1 MIQIQ
6 KKTDNMKKIISIAL
20 FSLFFGFYGISQQT
34 PAPEQTRSILI
45 VCGTAHLGTGD
56 VIVDAAIGFRKGK
69 IDYVGR
75 SFQVD
80 KSKYDDII
88 DATGSHIYPGF
99 IVTNSTIGLQEIGA
113 VRASK
118 DQYEVGTF
126 RPNVRSLIAFNTDSE
141 ITPTVRTNGVLLGQI
156 TPRGGV
162 ISGSSGVVHF
172 DGWNWEDALVKMVD
186 GVHLNWPR
194 THHKHNKDGK
204 IDIRKSKTY
213 AQSKQEI
220 TSYFSESKAY
230 AQAFP
235 EPSTR
240 EMDVRHEGMRG
251 LFDGSLTLYVHAD
264 DARAISEAVHFKR
277 EMGITKMAIVGG
289 YDSYLV
295 ADVLRENGIG
305 VLINSVHR
313 LPRFKEDD
321 VDLPYKLPKLL
332 ADEGVLFGLQVD
344 AQMTEMNTRNLPF
357 YAGTARKY
365 GLTEEQAIMSL
376 TRNVA
381 QIIGIDDVCGSIERG
396 KDATLF
402 ISTGDALDIMT
413 NNLTHAFIQGKR
425 IDLDNRQRVLY
436 RKFQSKYG
444 LESKD
449 SPK

>member
-1 MIQIQ
+1 
-6 KKTDNMKKIISIAL
+6 MKNIITILLL
-20 FSLFFGFYGISQQT
+20 FVAFSAVAQQT
-34 PAPEQTRSILI
+34 PAPEQSRSILI
-45 VCGTAHLGTGD
+45 IGGTAHLGTGD
-56 VIVDAAIGFRKGK
+56 VIPDVAIGFRDGK

-75 SFQVD
+75 KFQAD
-80 KSKYDDII
+80 QSKYDDVI
-88 DATGSHIYPGF
+88 DASGKEIYPGF

-113 VRASK
+113 VRASR

-141 ITPTVRTNGVLLGQI
+141 ITPTVRSNGVLMGQI

-172 DGWNWEDALVKMVD
+172 DGWNWEDAVVKMVD
-186 GVHLNWPR
+186 GIHLNWPS

-204 IDIRKSKTY
+204 VDIRKRKTY
-213 AQSKQEI
+213 DQSKQEI
-220 TSYFSESKAY
+220 THYFTEAKAY
-230 AQAFP
+230 AAAYP
-235 EPSTR
+235 KPSNGD
-240 EMDVRHEGMRG
+240 MDVRHEGMRG
-251 LFDGSLTLYVHAD
+251 LFDGSLALYVHAD

-277 EMGITKMAIVGG
+277 AMGISRMVIVGG

-295 ADVLRENGIG
+295 ADVLRENGVS
-305 VLINSVHR
+305 VLLNSVHR

-321 VDLPYKLPKLL
+321 IDLPYKLPKLL

-381 QIIGIDDVCGSIERG
+381 QILGVDDVCGSIERG

-402 ISTGDALDIMT
+402 ISSGDALDVMT
-413 NNLTHAFIQGKR
+413 NNLTHAFIQGKS
-425 IDLDNRQRVLY
+425 IDLDTRQRELY
-436 RKFQSKYG
+436 RKFQTKYG
-444 LESKD
+444 NESKD
-449 SPK
+449 SPE

>member
-1 MIQIQ
+1 
-6 KKTDNMKKIISIAL
+6 MKKIISIVIL
-20 FSLFFGFYGISQQT
+20 GLFFTLGLIAQQT
-34 PAPEQTRSILI
+34 PAPEQSRSILI
-45 VCGTAHLGTGD
+45 LGGTAHLGTGD
-56 VIVDAAIGFRKGK
+56 VIVDAAIGFRAGE

-75 SFQVD
+75 AFQVD

-88 DATGSHIYPGF
+88 DASGKEIYPGF

-113 VRASK
+113 VRASR

-141 ITPTVRTNGVLLGQI
+141 ITPTVRTNGVLMGQI

-172 DGWNWEDALVKMVD
+172 DGWNWEDAVVKMVD
-186 GVHLNWPR
+186 GVHLNWPM
-194 THHKHNKDGK
+194 THHKHNRLGK
-204 IDIRKSKTY
+204 VDIRKSKTY
-213 AQSKQEI
+213 NQSKHEI
-220 TSYFSESKAY
+220 TTYFSEAKAY
-230 AQAFP
+230 ANANP
-235 EPSTR
+235 EASSR

-251 LFDGSLTLYVHAD
+251 LFDGSLALYVHAD

-277 EMGITKMAIVGG
+277 EMGISRMVIIGG

-295 ADVLRENGIG
+295 ADILRENGVS
-305 VLINSVHR
+305 VLLNSVHR

-321 VDLPYKLPKLL
+321 VDLPYRLPKLL

-365 GLTEEQAIMSL
+365 GLTDEQAVMAL

-381 QIIGIDDVCGSIERG
+381 QILGIDETCGSIERG

-402 ISTGDALDIMT
+402 ISSGDALDIMT
-413 NNLTHAFIQGKR
+413 NNLTHAFIQGKN
-425 IDLDNRQRVLY
+425 IDLDNRQRELY

-444 LESKD
+444 IESKD